1 MLIDAVD
8 AQVSF
13 YIIQMSYFMRIALKA
28 HDLHLGDSAY
38 IVIHHT
44 ARSSWIQV
52 GGCRTDHVRVPTC

>member
-28 HDLHLGDSAY
+28 HNLHP
-38 IVIHHT
+38 
-44 ARSSWIQV
+44 R
-52 GGCRTDHVRVPTC
+52 C